1 MIKYKNKILRIKFVL
16 IKINSIISWILN
28 IKIQWIA
35 AIAFYFV
42 IQSSPADPL
51 VIKINPTKVNATRVE
66 KNIIDI
72 PASIS
77 HIGQEKIQLGTE
89 QAGLDESMKQVPGAF
104 FLNRYNYA
112 QDLRVSIRGFGA
124 RSNFGIRGI
133 KIIVDG
139 IPETLPDGQGSIDG
153 VDIGSIYKIDVIRG
167 PSSSLYGN
175 ASGGAILIE
184 TERGPDLPFVE
195 LRNTYGDFNLNK
207 QQLKIGGNT
216 GDLNYLLNIS
226 NTSVDGYRDNSKFEN
241 KQFNGRFEYSLSDS
255 SNIISTLHHTDQP
268 FANDPGGITAEDAAT
283 DRRQAR
289 AQNLNY
295 QAGEKVKQTRFGL
308 IYKTQ
313 LNKSRNLEI
322 RTYNTDRDFSNKLPF
337 QNGGMVNLDRSFYG
351 GGLKYIEEGYLGK
364 YQNRLLLGVDYDR
377 QDDNRSRY
385 NNLLGIKGAKTLQQN
400 ELITSLGAYLQNET
414 KLNDIAEITLG
425 VRHDDIEFDVRDKF
439 LSDGDDSGKINLNQF
454 SPMIGVSLKTS
465 SNTNIYATAS
475 KAFETPTTTEFAN
488 PSGGGFNQAVK
499 PQKST
504 NYEIGIK
511 KLSNKYTFE
520 AAIFQI
526 NVRDELTPYEDSEQP
541 GRTFFTNAGSSD
553 RYGLELTNIKR
564 FYDQFEFS
572 TTYTYS
578 DFKFNHFKDVNGIKH
593 DGKRIPGI
601 PKNLLNFNLSWSN
614 DSGSYANLDTTFTG
628 EFYADNSNQNKVDSY
643 AVSNLS
649 LGKNFTHNDLNIGL
663 YFGINNI
670 FNEQYNSN
678 IRINAYGNRYFE
690 PAPKQNIFFGI
701 TVNKKFPG

>member
-28 IKIQWIA
+28 INIQWIA

-184 TERGPDLPFVE
+184 TEKGPELPFAE

-425 VRHDDIEFDVRDKF
+425 VRHDDVEFNVRDKF

-526 NVRDELTPYEDSEQP
+526 NIRDELTPYEDSEQP

-553 RYGLELTNIKR
+553 RYGLELSNIRR

-614 DSGSYANLDTTFTG
+614 DSGSYANLETTFTG

-643 AVSNLS
+643 AVSNLR
-649 LGKNFTHNDLNIGL
+649 LGKNFTHNDLNIGF

>member
-425 VRHDDIEFDVRDKF
+425 VRHDDVEFNVRDKF

-511 KLSNKYTFE
+511 KLCNKYTFE

-553 RYGLELTNIKR
+553 RYGLELSNIRR

-614 DSGSYANLDTTFTG
+614 DSGSYANLDTTFAG

-643 AVSNLS
+643 AVSNLR

>member
-511 KLSNKYTFE
+511 KLCNKYTFE

-614 DSGSYANLDTTFTG
+614 DSGSYANLDTTFAG

-643 AVSNLS
+643 AVSNLR

-670 FNEQYNSN
+670 FNEQYHSN

>member
-511 KLSNKYTFE
+511 KLCNKYTFE

>member
-28 IKIQWIA
+28 IKIQWIT
-35 AIAFYFV
+35 AIAFYFA

-51 VIKINPTKVNATRVE
+51 VIKINPIKVNATRVE

-89 QAGLDESMKQVPGAF
+89 QAGLDESMRQVPGAF

-184 TERGPDLPFVE
+184 TEKGPELPFAE

-425 VRHDDIEFDVRDKF
+425 VRHDDVEFDVRDKF
-439 LSDGDDSGKINLNQF
+439 LSDGDDSGKISLNQF

-578 DFKFNHFKDVNGIKH
+578 DFKFNHFKDVNDIKH

-643 AVSNLS
+643 AVSNLR

>member
-1 MIKYKNKILRIKFVL
+1 MIKQKNKILRIKSFL
-16 IKINSIISWILN
+16 IKINSIISRILN
-28 IKIQWIA
+28 IKIQWVT
-35 AIAFYFV
+35 AIAFCFV
-42 IQSSPADPL
+42 TQSSPADPL
-51 VIKINPTKVNATRVE
+51 VIIINPSKVNATRVE

-89 QAGLDESMKQVPGAF
+89 QVGLDESMRQVPGAF

-133 KIIVDG
+133 KIVVDG

-153 VDIGSIYKIDVIRG
+153 VDIGSIYKINVIRG

-184 TERGPDLPFVE
+184 TERGPELPFIE

-207 QQLKIGGNT
+207 QQFKIGGETEN
-216 GDLNYLLNIS
+216 LNYLLNIS
-226 NTSVDGYRDNSKFEN
+226 NTSVDGYRDNSEFEN

-255 SNIISTLHHTDQP
+255 SSIVSTVHHTDQP
-268 FANDPGGITAEDAAT
+268 FANDPGGITAADVAT
-283 DRRQAR
+283 NPRQAR
-289 AQNLNY
+289 TQNLNY

-313 LNKSRNLEI
+313 LDKSRNVEV
-322 RTYNTDRDFSNKLPF
+322 RTYNTDRDFSNKLPY
-337 QNGGMVNLDRSFYG
+337 QNGGIVNLDRSFYG
-351 GGLKYIEEGYLGK
+351 GGLKYIEEGNLGK

-400 ELITSLGAYLQNET
+400 ELITSLGTYFQNET

-425 VRHDDIEFDVRDKF
+425 VRHDDVAFDVTDKF
-439 LSDGDDSGKINLNQF
+439 LADGDDSGKINLNQF
-454 SPMIGVSLKTS
+454 SPMIGISLKAS
-465 SNTNIYATAS
+465 SNTNIYATVS

-511 KLSNKYTFE
+511 KLSNKYSLE

-553 RYGLELTNIKR
+553 RYGLELTNIRR

-578 DFKFNHFKDVNGIKH
+578 DFKFNHFKDTSGIIH

-628 EFYADNSNQNKVDSY
+628 EFYADNGNQNKVNSY
-643 AVSNLS
+643 AVSNLR
-649 LGKNFTHNDLNIGL
+649 LGKNFIRNNLNVGF

-678 IRINAYGNRYFE
+678 IRINASGNRYFE
-690 PAPKQNIFFGI
+690 PAPKQNVFFGI

>member
-1 MIKYKNKILRIKFVL
+1 MIKHKNKILRIKSFL
-16 IKINSIISWILN
+16 TKIKSIISRMLN
-28 IKIQWIA
+28 IKIQWVT

-51 VIKINPTKVNATRVE
+51 VIIINPTKVDATRVE

-72 PASIS
+72 PAAIS

-89 QAGLDESMKQVPGAF
+89 QVGLDESMRQVPGAF

-153 VDIGSIYKIDVIRG
+153 VDIGSIYKINVIRG

-184 TERGPDLPFVE
+184 TERGPKLPFIE
-195 LRNTYGDFNLNK
+195 LLNTYGDFNLNK
-207 QQLKIGGNT
+207 QQFKIGGDTEN
-216 GDLNYLLNIS
+216 LNYLLNIS
-226 NTSVDGYRDNSKFEN
+226 NTSVDGYRDNSEFKN

-255 SNIISTLHHTDQP
+255 SNIVSTLHHTDQP
-268 FANDPGGITAEDAAT
+268 FANDPGGITAADAVT
-283 DRRQAR
+283 NPRQAR

-295 QAGEKVKQTRFGL
+295 QAGEKVKQTRFGF

-313 LNKSRNLEI
+313 LNKSRNLEV
-322 RTYNTDRDFSNKLPF
+322 RTYNTNRDFSNKLPF

-351 GGLKYIEEGYLGK
+351 GGLKYIEEGNLGRC
-364 YQNRLLLGVDYDR
+364 QNRLLLGIDYDR

-400 ELITSLGAYLQNET
+400 ELITSLGTYFQNET

-425 VRHDDIEFDVRDKF
+425 VRHDDVTFDVRDKF
-439 LSDGDDSGKINLNQF
+439 LADGDDSGKISLNQF
-454 SPMIGVSLKTS
+454 SPMIGISLKTS
-465 SNTNIYATAS
+465 SNTNIYAAVS

-511 KLSNKYTFE
+511 KLSNKYSFE

-553 RYGLELTNIKR
+553 RHGLELTNIRR

-578 DFKFNHFKDVNGIKH
+578 DFKFNHFKDTSGIKH

-614 DSGSYANLDTTFTG
+614 DSGSYANIDTTFTD
-628 EFYADNSNQNKVDSY
+628 EFYADNGNQNKVSSY
-643 AVSNLS
+643 VVSNLR
-649 LGKNFTHNDLNIGL
+649 LGKNFTRNDLNIGF
-663 YFGINNI
+663 YFGVNNI

-690 PAPKQNIFFGI
+690 PAPKQNVFFGI

>member
-1 MIKYKNKILRIKFVL
+1 VIKYKNKILRIKFVL

-526 NVRDELTPYEDSEQP
+526 NIRDELTPYEDSEQP

-553 RYGLELTNIKR
+553 RYGLELSNIRR

-614 DSGSYANLDTTFTG
+614 DSGSYANLDTTFAG

-643 AVSNLS
+643 AVSNLR
-649 LGKNFTHNDLNIGL
+649 LGKNFTHNDLNIGF